1 MPSLNSGPSEATVQT
16 ATQTKPEPLHPLRQ
30 HSIPAAARDDDEPI
44 VFYRLLRAFGCV
56 RSGVSECVRLC
67 FVFSVVVLCSVLSF
81 FFWTP
86 RPLKTD
92 VGADTRIGRATA
104 SSDASQ
110 RFVENHSVG
119 SAAAVAAA
127 LNESDGGAYGPAC
140 CPGKSFL
147 SFSLLRPPQLE
158 RGTRR
163 HVSCTAQRSRWIVLR
178 FSSVECVTVR
188 HLRRADGLK
197 RSWMQ
202 LCVVYTDSDPSSPS
216 RTHTHTHTHTTVLIF
231 SLLFPRAPSSLSLSF
246 FFLPLSSR
254 ERELFCCI

>member
-1 MPSLNSGPSEATVQT
+1 MRVS
-16 ATQTKPEPLHPLRQ
+16 
-30 HSIPAAARDDDEPI
+30 
-44 VFYRLLRAFGCV
+44 VFCVFG
-56 RSGVSECVRLC
+56 GG
-67 FVFSVVVLCSVLSF
+67 FVFCSVLF
-81 FFWTP
+81 FFETP
-86 RPLKTD
+86 RPLKT
-92 VGADTRIGRATA
+92 DTRIGRATA

-119 SAAAVAAA
+119 SAVAAVAAA

-163 HVSCTAQRSRWIVLR
+163 HASCTAQRSRWIVLR

-188 HLRRADGLK
+188 HLSRADGLK

-202 LCVVYTDSDPSSPS
+202 LCVVYTDSDPSSPCFPPAQ
-216 RTHTHTHTHTTVLIF
+216 THKHTTTVLIF
-231 SLLFPRAPSSLSLSF
+231 SLLFELST
-246 FFLPLSSR
+246 
-254 ERELFCCI
+254 LFENRIFSIL

>member
-1 MPSLNSGPSEATVQT
+1 M
-16 ATQTKPEPLHPLRQ
+16 
-30 HSIPAAARDDDEPI
+30 
-44 VFYRLLRAFGCV
+44 F
-56 RSGVSECVRLC
+56 
-67 FVFSVVVLCSVLSF
+67 CSVLF
-81 FFWTP
+81 FFETP
-86 RPLKTD
+86 RPLKT
-92 VGADTRIGRATA
+92 DTRIGRATA

-119 SAAAVAAA
+119 SAVAAVAAA

-216 RTHTHTHTHTTVLIF
+216 RTHTHTHYCIDFLSPLPSGAVL
-231 SLLFPRAPSSLSLSF
+231 SLSLSF
-246 FFLPLSSR
+246 FFSPR
-254 ERELFCCI
+254 ERERAILLHLAESRHFLLWPFQMPVQLFPRFVIENSGRNQRDAYLVSRSRVY